1 MIQSGDGVD
10 GEPRSYLVVKHALP
24 VDERLLH
31 ACFADEFDPRVIIVV
46 TQLNETTA
54 VLKALY
60 IAKHHEGL
68 SHTFR
73 EEADQI
79 RLVRE
84 IKEKLVAP
92 LK

>member
-1 MIQSGDGVD
+1 VINH
-10 GEPRSYLVVKHALP
+10 PLP
-24 VDERLLH
+24 CDERLIH

-46 TQLNETTA
+46 TQLNGTTA

-60 IAKHHEGL
+60 IAKHNEGL

-84 IKEKLVAP
+84 IKEKLIAP
-92 LK
+92 H